1 LRKSKQK
8 AHRVAK
14 KQARFQRKRLAMVF
28 LALAGLP
35 DVMATPTEMALA
47 ATVSEFYDEELGCVM
62 VENLPPEK
70 LLAFRSQLQDFSNDI
85 ALLDV
90 VKEVEAFPIVPDS
103 GASAGSTHNKAD
115 FLPGTFVELKDKCMK
130 GIAKS
135 LPILGKGIV
144 RYEVVADDGSFVPI
158 QYWCYYIPDLP
169 IRLMSPQ
176 VTLCSAKDSNLVEYT
191 MRADTS
197 FFRLTDGHTI
207 NILYNATSKLPV
219 LYASYDLSK
228 YSAALEASLHMQL
241 ESETNQ
247 NLSSVQKELLA
258 WHHKLS
264 HLGYSHICWLAKQGL
279 LGNKAMRL
287 ANGDDKDFPSVQP
300 VCMASRGRTK

>member
-1 LRKSKQK
+1 MAVTFGYEVWLVLEAAVLLLLAPNLGSVWVPAILLVHLLKLGLKFYWRESSGDTVDLRAEGQARSAKDLRKSKQK

-28 LALAGLP
+28 LALANLP

-47 ATVSEFYDEELGCVM
+47 AIVSECYDDALGCMM

-70 LLAFRSQLQDFSNDI
+70 LLAFRSQLQDFSTDI

-90 VKEVEAFPIVPDS
+90 VNEVEAFPIVPDS

-176 VTLCSAKDSNLVEYT
+176 VTLCSAKDSKLYEYT
-191 MRADTS
+191 MHADTS
-197 FFRLTDGHTI
+197 FFKLTDGRTI
-207 NILYNATSKLPV
+207 NIPYNATSKLPV

-228 YSAALEASLHMQL
+228 
-241 ESETNQ
+241 
-247 NLSSVQKELLA
+247 
-258 WHHKLS
+258 
-264 HLGYSHICWLAKQGL
+264 
-279 LGNKAMRL
+279 
-287 ANGDDKDFPSVQP
+287 
-300 VCMASRGRTK
+300 